1 MTIDKAIKI
10 LTNLNQQEEIVGW
23 LDIKPAVQIGIE
35 ALKWRRHCER
45 VNAPNKYD
53 PLPGETED

>member
-1 MTIDKAIKI
+1 MTIDDAIKI

-35 ALKWRRHCER
+35 ALKQIKGIRDRYGWS
-45 VNAPNKYD
+45 VSQ
-53 PLPGETED
+53 PLPGETP

>member
-1 MTIDKAIKI
+1 MTIDQAIKI

-35 ALKWRRHCER
+35 ALKRIRRVR
-45 VNAPNKYD
+45 KTAGPQSVWL
-53 PLPGETED
+53 LPGETP

>member
-35 ALKWRRHCER
+35 ALKRIEAVRKTVGPQSLWF
-45 VNAPNKYD
+45 
-53 PLPGETED
+53 LPGETKK